1 MIQKGSDT
9 SFTNLMESS
18 PIYTIIEYK
27 YKIMV
32 EKFMIT
38 RPGLETAVC
47 QIDAVVSLILLFL
60 TENILL

>member
-1 MIQKGSDT
+1 MIQRGSDT

-32 EKFMIT
+32 NKFMIT
-38 RPGLETAVC
+38 T
-47 QIDAVVSLILLFL
+47 SWLI
-60 TENILL
+60 

>member
-1 MIQKGSDT
+1 
-9 SFTNLMESS
+9 MESS

-47 QIDAVVSLILLFL
+47 QIPVFVFYKR
-60 TENILL
+60 